1 MISDLVIQRIIHDQ
15 KNIKRNEFKLNQE
28 AYISWGAEKHSNCS
42 YIANP
47 SSAVVSPSYVQ
58 HILALSFVE
67 LHSCLSMGWSGQVII
82 LHHHHL
88 ITSG

>member
-1 MISDLVIQRIIHDQ
+1 
-15 KNIKRNEFKLNQE
+15 
-28 AYISWGAEKHSNCS
+28 
-42 YIANP
+42 
-47 SSAVVSPSYVQ
+47 VVSPSYVQ